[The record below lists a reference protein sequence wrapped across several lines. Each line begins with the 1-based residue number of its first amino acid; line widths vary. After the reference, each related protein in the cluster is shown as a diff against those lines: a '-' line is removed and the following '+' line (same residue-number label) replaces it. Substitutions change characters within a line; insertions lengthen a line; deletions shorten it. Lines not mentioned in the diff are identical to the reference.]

1 MNCRQARFL
10 LYAYLDREMTRT
22 EEQALSRHVAGCAPC
37 ALRARSARGLAGL
50 LRSRLNRRSVPD
62 RLRLRI
68 HHGTHTAAPTRA
80 AVGGLAAAVLLLIV
94 PIVADGVPERSV
106 ESRPAANRDVA
117 LVSKHMTGK
126 LVCLDCE
133 TRRESGLCDVHPA
146 GAVHH
151 ETAFCA
157 DDGEVWRLLPPP
169 SGYSN
174 ASFGQTMTVEGVAF
188 PQSGFLRASR
198 AGY

>member
-1 MNCRQARFL
+1 MNCPEARFV
-10 LYAYLDREMTRT
+10 LYAYLDREMSRA
-22 EEQALSRHVAGCAPC
+22 EAEALRHHVAVCAPC

-50 LRSRLNRRSVPD
+50 LRSRLDRRSVPD

-94 PIVADGVPERSV
+94 PLVADGVPQR
-106 ESRPAANRDVA
+106 RAAASGPVAQRDVA
-117 LVSKHMTGK
+117 LVSKHLTGA

-133 TRRESGLCDVHPA
+133 NRRESGLCETHQA
-146 GAVHH
+146 GAIH
-151 ETAFCA
+151 EAAFCSE
-157 DDGEVWRLLPPP
+157 DGELWRLVPPA
-169 SGYSN
+169 SGYSR
-174 ASFGQTMTVEGVAF
+174 ASLGHTMTVEGVAF

>member
-1 MNCRQARFL
+1 MNCAQARFA
-10 LYAYLDREMTRT
+10 LYAYLDREMTRAE
-22 EEQALSRHVAGCAPC
+22 EEQLEEHVARCAPC

-50 LRSRLNRRSVPD
+50 LRSRLDRPAAPD

-68 HHGTHTAAPTRA
+68 HNGTHSAAPTK
-80 AVGGLAAAVLLLIV
+80 AAVLGLTAAVLVLIV
-94 PIVADGVPERSV
+94 PIVADGVPERAPSAPR
-106 ESRPAANRDVA
+106 SDVTV
-117 LVSKHMTGK
+117 VSKHLTGT

-133 TRRESGLCDVHPA
+133 SRRETGLCETHGA
-146 GAVHH
+146 GATH

-157 DDGEVWRLLPPP
+157 EDGELWRLLPSP
-169 SGYSN
+169 SGYSQ
-174 ASFGQTMTVEGVAF
+174 ASLGQTMTVDGVAF

>member
-1 MNCRQARFL
+1 MNCPQARFL
-10 LYAYLDREMTRT
+10 LYAYLDREMTRA
-22 EEQALSRHVAGCAPC
+22 EEEALGRHVAGCAPC

-50 LRSRLNRRSVPD
+50 LRSRLDRRSVPD

-68 HHGTHTAAPTRA
+68 HNGTHTAAPTRA
-80 AVGGLAAAVLLLIV
+80 AVAGLAAAVLLLIV
-94 PIVADGVPERSV
+94 PLVADGVPERRAA
-106 ESRPAANRDVA
+106 SRPVADRDLA
-117 LVSKHMTGK
+117 LVSKHMTGT

-133 TRRESGLCDVHPA
+133 TRRESGLCDAHQA
-146 GAVHH
+146 GAVH
-151 ETAFCA
+151 ETAFCS

-169 SGYSN
+169 SGYSKV
-174 ASFGQTMTVEGVAF
+174 SFGQTMTVEGVAF